1 MWEYPE
7 LSSLV
12 VEMRNISSLSHTDP
26 GAREPAE
33 NKLSN
38 TNHVPVNTNCGNTG
52 YMLTATQHYTH
63 THLATT
69 AILTVHLN
77 TDCSLRFSLTGYQ
90 HDWGL
95 WPRPSTFISTNEMIP
110 APRTDEETQEQ
121 TNIRCSSV
129 SYLAVMLRH
138 KWAPVGEEEIYYSSS
153 VSRSHH
159 WEHITE
165 TRLLGGQDRQT
176 HTAVTVMIV
185 KNMS

>member
-1 MWEYPE
+1 MSVCLFSLHCKSAFLFLEANSCLMWEYPE

-38 TNHVPVNTNCGNTG
+38 TNYVPVNTNCGNTG
-52 YMLTATQHYTH
+52 YMLTVSQHYTH

-110 APRTDEETQEQ
+110 PEQ
-121 TNIRCSSV
+121 TKKHRNKQTSDARQCPTLQSCCAISELLWEKKKSIIHR
-129 SYLAVMLRH
+129 L
-138 KWAPVGEEEIYYSSS
+138 WVG
-153 VSRSHH
+153 
-159 WEHITE
+159 HITGN
-165 TRLLGGQDRQT
+165 T
-176 HTAVTVMIV
+176 
-185 KNMS
+185 